1 MDLNWVD
8 VVEVFQALKYI
19 IQAADPERVELFST
33 SEHSQS
39 SYTSSSKSSYTSS
52 LARLL
57 SMRRLVGSC
66 NMGLSLDRV
75 FEPIMSKPIWRP
87 TTIYIL
93 TNGFWKHPDNSRW
106 AVVKTIARLIVVLE
120 ASGMPAD
127 CVALRFIHFG
137 GNTGGSHLEQLDGD
151 LTTVL
156 MQLKTAR

>member
-1 MDLNWVD
+1 MDPNWAD
-8 VVEVFQALKYI
+8 AIEVFQALKYI
-19 IQAADPERVELFST
+19 IHAADPERVELFFT
-33 SEHSQS
+33 SEHSQ
-39 SYTSSSKSSYTSS
+39 SSYTSS

-57 SMRRLVGSC
+57 SMRRRVGSC

-75 FEPIMSKPIWRP
+75 FEPILSQLIWRP

-127 CVALRFIHFG
+127 HVALRFIHFR